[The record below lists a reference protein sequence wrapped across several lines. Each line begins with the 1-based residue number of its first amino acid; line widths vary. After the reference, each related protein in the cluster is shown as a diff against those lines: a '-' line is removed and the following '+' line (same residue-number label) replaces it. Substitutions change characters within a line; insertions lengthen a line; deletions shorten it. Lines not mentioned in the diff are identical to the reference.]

1 MEIELVKPVLCN
13 NSIWNHMCNISE
25 SHHPPGIFLPLLVN
39 WEITKYVT
47 ALIVEGTFS

>member
-13 NSIWNHMCNISE
+13 NSIWYHMCNISV
-25 SHHPPGIFLPLLVN
+25 SHHSPGIFLPLLVN
-39 WEITKYVT
+39 WEITNVT